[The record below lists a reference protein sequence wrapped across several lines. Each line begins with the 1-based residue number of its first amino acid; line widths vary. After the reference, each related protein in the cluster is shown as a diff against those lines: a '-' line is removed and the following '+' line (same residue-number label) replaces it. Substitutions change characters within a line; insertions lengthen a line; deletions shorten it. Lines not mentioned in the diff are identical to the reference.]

1 MAEALYQFLLLLYC
15 NKLWLEN
22 CIPIKWKDTSIIGKN
37 VKTVDYQD
45 AGKVV
50 TILENEDAIIIS
62 SKGAYSSY
70 NYSVPKNRVQ
80 GFDGPDLMLSIART
94 ELAEY
99 EIKDIHNYAAQL
111 RSIKTEKK
119 GGEEEEIIVPLI
131 EEKLN
136 VSKKVI
142 TDEATII
149 KEPVTETKII
159 EVSVMHEEIVIV
171 KRPPTSGAA
180 EGYRTTVLENPP
192 PKNTRTE
199 MRVPLIHEEIKIK
212 KEPYVK
218 EEVVIRKKP
227 ITETKTV
234 SDFVISEK
242 VDTSSN
248 NNTIAHES

>member
-1 MAEALYQFLLLLYC
+1 MTSSADQQQPPPSPLSVTD
-15 NKLWLEN
+15 WG
-22 CIPIKWKDTSIIGKN
+22 SIIGKN

-45 AGKVV
+45 VGKVV
-50 TILENEDAIIIS
+50 TILENEDAVIIIS
-62 SKGAYSSY
+62 SKDAHSSY
-70 NYSVPKNRVQ
+70 NYRVPKNRVQ
-80 GFDGPDLMLSIART
+80 GSKGLDLMLSIART
-94 ELAEY
+94 ELADY

-119 GGEEEEIIVPLI
+119 GGEEEEIIVPII

-159 EVSVMHEEIVIV
+159 EVSVMHEEIVIE
-171 KRPPTSGAA
+171 KRPPTSAAA
-180 EGYRTTVLENPP
+180 EGNRTTVLENPP

-199 MRVPLIHEEIKIK
+199 MRVPLIHEAIKIK

-227 ITETKTV
+227 ITETKTI